1 MSDKRFDEDAP
12 PEDYERMLVL
22 KLAPSL
28 GLVLAQQVVEL
39 IKLICGR
46 PSP

>member
-1 MSDKRFDEDAP
+1 MSTHDDAPP

-39 IKLICGR
+39 IKLICGQNVK
-46 PSP
+46 P

>member
-1 MSDKRFDEDAP
+1 MSKPLSVASEAKI
-12 PEDYERMLVL
+12 ERMLVL

-39 IKLICGR
+39 MKLLFAER
-46 PSP
+46 R